1 MIAPMQELVVAGP
14 KKAAKAILAS
24 LQQAGVVHL
33 EPLESADL
41 PRYRA
46 SSEEE
51 GERRAW
57 EEVSARSEHALR
69 LLGLETA
76 PEDPSDLSLAEAVTK
91 SQALELRVSELAKE
105 RDSLEEEAGAIQL
118 YLNAT
123 AALASLAGDLGQG
136 PWLSYIPTV
145 ADKQEELDLAQKSLQ
160 ETLSGE
166 FILASQPFD
175 SRLAA
180 IVVVEKKDLEP
191 ARSAI
196 SRAGLAEFRLPP
208 IFAALNLS
216 QAALHMQSRSQSL
229 VKEQAQVRS
238 RLARL
243 AREVA
248 TQLRS
253 LWTRAQ
259 DEINRNLALLGLA
272 SGRFGFALSGW
283 VPEKSQTAVVT
294 ALQEFGDSVAYS
306 FTPAD
311 PHHEAEKIPVALE
324 NPKWVK
330 PFEMLI
336 GFLNTPRYG
345 TYDPTWMIA
354 VFFPF
359 WFGMVVGDIGY
370 ALLFWLLAYWLSGYV
385 KRNQPLV
392 VDFFGMRLAPSIL
405 ADTVQVLN
413 WMVLWGVI
421 WGFLYGEFFGTLGEH
436 WGIFG
441 TAHHPGLVPI
451 LIHRLDTTATSGY
464 LVVLTIA
471 FGIFVVLYGVGIRA
485 WLGIKERN
493 MQHLWEGLG
502 YFGGLMALTIFA
514 IEFMNDFYTPVLN
527 GLVYLGFAIFLI
539 SVIAGRMPLMVAE
552 LPTNGGHILSFIRIY
567 AVGLASAI
575 LAGLATDMA
584 VAIATNESLGI
595 FRVLLGILIG
605 ALVHGFILLLTTL
618 GHILQPIRLL
628 WVEFFTKFGFYDESG
643 LRYMPFR
650 NTKEPA
656 KELVA

>member
-1 MIAPMQELVVAGP
+1 MEELVVAGP
-14 KKAAKAILAS
+14 KKQAKAILAA

-33 EPLESADL
+33 EPLESAEL

-46 SSEEE
+46 SSTDEA
-51 GERRAW
+51 ERRAW
-57 EEVSARSEHALR
+57 EAVSARSEHALR
-69 LLGLETA
+69 LLGHEPTPA
-76 PEDPSDLSLAEAVTK
+76 TPSSLALAEAEAK
-91 SQALELRVSELAKE
+91 SAALELRVSELAKE
-105 RDSLEEEAGAIQL
+105 RDLLEEEASAIEL
-118 YLNAT
+118 YQQAT
-123 AALASLAGDLGQG
+123 TALAELAGDLGHG
-136 PWLSYIPTV
+136 PWLGLVPTV
-145 ADKQEELDLAQKSLQ
+145 ASTQEELALAQKSL
-160 ETLSGE
+160 EEALPGR
-166 FILASQPFD
+166 FILASQPFA
-175 SRLAA
+175 SQLAA
-180 IVVVEKKDLEP
+180 VVVVMKKDLE
-191 ARSAI
+191 AAHNAM

-208 IFAALNLS
+208 IFSELSLPEAALRM
-216 QAALHMQSRSQSL
+216 QARSQSL
-229 VKEQAQVRS
+229 PKEQAGVRS
-238 RLARL
+238 RLGRL
-243 AREVA
+243 AGEVA
-248 TQLRS
+248 GELQS

-259 DEINRNLALLGLA
+259 DEVNRNLALLGLA

-283 VPEKSQTAVVT
+283 VPEKSKNAVVA
-294 ALQEFGDSVAYS
+294 ALQSFGEQVSYS
-306 FTPAD
+306 FAPAD
-311 PHHEAEKIPVALE
+311 PHHEPEKVPVKLE
-324 NPKWVK
+324 NPAWVK

-354 VFFPF
+354 AFFPF

-405 ADTVQVLN
+405 ADTVKILN
-413 WMVLWGVI
+413 WLVLWGVI

-441 TAHHPGLVPI
+441 TAHHPGLIPT
-451 LIHRLDTTATSGY
+451 LIPRMDTAATSGY
-464 LVVLTIA
+464 LIVMSIA

-493 MQHLWEGLG
+493 FHHFWEGLG
-502 YFGGLMALTIFA
+502 YFGGLMALTVFA
-514 IEFMNDFYTPVLN
+514 IEFMNDFYNPVLN
-527 GLVYLGFAIFLI
+527 GLVYVGFAIFLI

-595 FRVLLGILIG
+595 FRVLIGILVG
-605 ALVHGFILLLTTL
+605 VVVHAFILLLTTL

-628 WVEFFTKFGFYDESG
+628 WVEYFTKFGFYDEAG
-643 LRYMPFR
+643 RRYAPFR
-650 NTKEPA
+650 NTKEPNE
-656 KELVA
+656 ELVA